1 MPFWPHWLDFAPLLA
16 ALFSECFFI
25 DFLCHYRYTE
35 PAKTLFSLRKNK
47 VFAGS
52 SLSNFGLIL
61 LDFWCQ
67 FASIFHQKST
77 QIRKKSDPGRCQHFH
92 RLFASI
98 FYGFWS
104 HFGGPVGAML
114 ATRVHPGRPR
124 TPRGRP
130 RDAPRRSQDSRRRPL
145 DAPGRR

>member
-1 MPFWPHWLDFAPLLA
+1 MGVEARAGGDRLPALNSARTPKCKHCLGKNEVFCRFQPFKFGLDFVGFRVPIS
-16 ALFSECFFI
+16 F
-25 DFLCHYRYTE
+25 DFLSQIYQNPLKIRSQE
-35 PAKTLFSLRKNK
+35 
-47 VFAGS
+47 VFK
-52 SLSNFGLIL
+52 FP
-61 LDFWCQ
+61 
-67 FASIFHQKST
+67 SI
-77 QIRKKSDPGRCQHFH
+77 
-92 RLFASI
+92 FASI

-130 RDAPRRSQDSRRRPL
+130 RDAPRRSQDGRRRPL